1 VKRATGSCDGAC
13 RTTRRARSAVARDDN
28 WAFTPLA
35 NVLKATGKDGSCSRM
50 PSFRGRDDKRYVI
63 SDKASILDACTQ
75 MVEERLS
82 FLVVVRP
89 TLSLGNVV
97 IGVATEHKYVCH
109 GARKIGEVGDA
120 KRPRPRSLAVR
131 RPPRGVPKAEFAR
144 RDYYDVWYP
153 ELSPSAELMALGQA
167 AQKNGDAKDWQQFEK
182 AFRKAMAEAPAAR
195 TLDLLAAAERVYGET
210 APSKLLFTHFQ
221 SKTELWADKLRKAA
235 TLADRV
241 KMLARLRSA
250 DGCLS
255 RSETD
260 AEGGLMLVESHRPL
274 RAVAEKHAIVDEL
287 ECAMIERL
295 LESEVR
301 RSVEEV
307 SGLTRVTFHIIK
319 TTNTS
324 SE

>member
-1 VKRATGSCDGAC
+1 MLSLLREMLRSPVLEIIRHLKGSLGLTVKELCAKMDMSYMGVKQHCVDLEKSGFLDTW
-13 RTTRRARSAVARDDN
+13 RRAR
-28 WAFTPLA
+28 
-35 NVLKATGKDGSCSRM
+35 KA
-50 PSFRGRDDKRYVI
+50 GRPEKLY
-63 SDKASILDACTQ
+63 
-75 MVEERLS
+75 RL
-82 FLVVVRP
+82 
-89 TLSLGNVV
+89 T
-97 IGVATEHKYVCH
+97 
-109 GARKIGEVGDA
+109 
-120 KRPRPRSLAVR
+120 
-131 RPPRGVPKAEFAR
+131 PKAE
-144 RDYYDVWYP
+144 
-153 ELSPSAELMALGQA
+153 ALFGSVEPQI
-167 AQKNGDAKDWQQFEK
+167 
-182 AFRKAMAEAPAAR
+182 

-255 RSETD
+255 RSEMD